1 MTPDETPQADLVT
14 RAAGGDTAAFAALV
28 EAHWQ
33 RWVSL
38 ARSVAGEAEAEDLV
52 QDTLVHLW
60 PRLGELREA
69 GAFGGWVT
77 RAVLRRALRW
87 RHRFSAWLPL
97 SAAPEPRS
105 AGPGTA
111 GLDAA
116 RLLALLAPRQRA
128 VLHLTAV
135 DGLSDSEIGSLLDIA
150 PASVRAHR
158 RRARE
163 ALARHLTRFP
173 HPALSSSSGGLP

>member
-1 MTPDETPQADLVT
+1 MTPALDPNSDLVP
-14 RAAGGDTAAFAALV
+14 RAAAGDRAAFASLV

-52 QDTLVHLW
+52 QDTLIHLW

-69 GAFGGWVT
+69 SAFAGWVT
-77 RAVLRRALRW
+77 RALLRRALRW
-87 RHRFSAWLPL
+87 RRRLLGWLPL
-97 SAAPEPRS
+97 SAAPEPRT
-105 AGPGTA
+105 AGPDTA
-111 GLDAA
+111 GIDAE
-116 RLLALLAPRQRA
+116 RLLRQLAPRQRA
-128 VLHLTAV
+128 VLHLTV
-135 DGLSDSEIGSLLDIA
+135 VEGLSDSEIGRLLDIA

-163 ALARHLTRFP
+163 ALGRHLARFP
-173 HPALSSSSGGLP
+173 VPALSSFGGLP